1 MTIREL
7 VQQCYEDALSVYKSD
22 RELDAF
28 PVSTAFNA
36 GRVDAFKQLLDQLD
50 RGLYE

>member
-1 MTIREL
+1 MTVKEL
-7 VQQCYEDALSVYKSD
+7 IQQCYEDSLSVYKAD
-22 RELDAF
+22 QELGSS
-28 PVSTAFNA
+28 PVAVGFDA